1 MGAPLIPAIDMA
13 KAARNSKSDAGSGAE
28 PAPRAGAATL
38 KDVAEFAC
46 VSKATVSRFVNNPG
60 IVSPAVRERIE
71 VAIKHLGWVPH
82 AAARALATQRT
93 GTIGAVVPTLSNEHF
108 ATAIQTLQ
116 DELEGEGY
124 TLLLA
129 CSEYELEREYRQVRK
144 MLERGVDA
152 VVVVGEGHHA
162 ELYPLLE
169 QRRIPCVSTFTYPP
183 RHGTVCVGVDN
194 YRAFHD
200 CTNYLLD
207 LGHRRIGMIAQNAD
221 TNDRAAARRMGV
233 RDALAERGIAIH
245 PAHEVEGYW
254 SVKEGRQLLRRIME
268 AKVPPPTAIVCGN
281 GSFAMGAMLEAMAIG
296 IDVPSQLSLIG
307 FDDFELMAEL
317 PIPIT
322 TVRVPSAEIGKQA
335 ARLIL
340 AQLDGQA
347 EVASIGWSA
356 ELMVRASCAPPRKD
370 D

>member
-1 MGAPLIPAIDMA
+1 MA
-13 KAARNSKSDAGSGAE
+13 KATRNSKPDAGSGAE

-281 GSFAMGAMLEAMAIG
+281 GSFAMGAMLEAIAIG